1 MPPHFS
7 STYTPVSEAGTPKQI
22 RHVARL
28 LASQMTNV
36 GIGPGVDQ
44 VGYAPKMVGLELKS
58 INIVLSL

>member
-7 STYTPVSEAGTPKQI
+7 ATYTPVSEAGTPKQI

-44 VGYAPKMVGLELKS
+44 VGYIPKMVGFGIE
-58 INIVLSL
+58 IYRYCCH

>member
-28 LASQMTNV
+28 LASQMTNA

-44 VGYAPKMVGLELKS
+44 VGYIPKMVGFGL
-58 INIVLSL
+58 